1 MQCRVYIPAMA
12 HFTIASPR
20 FFRNRVVRCGWVTT
34 RRSDGARKSIA
45 VFRRQVVPISTAM
58 EVRQ

>member
-1 MQCRVYIPAMA
+1 MQSVHSGDARRNS
-12 HFTIASPR
+12 SPR

-45 VFRRQVVPISTAM
+45 VFRRQVVPISTM